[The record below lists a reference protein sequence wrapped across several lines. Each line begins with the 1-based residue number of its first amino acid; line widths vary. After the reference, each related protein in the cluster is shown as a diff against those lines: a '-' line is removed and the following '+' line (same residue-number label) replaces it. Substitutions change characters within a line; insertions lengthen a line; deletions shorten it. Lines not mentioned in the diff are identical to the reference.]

1 MFIYE
6 FLHTLKQAHEP
17 SFKYK
22 NFTINQTND
31 QTRMCHFLFQRN
43 VFIFLEP
50 KIYFLN
56 PENTKL

>member
-1 MFIYE
+1 MIIYE

-31 QTRMCHFLFQRN
+31 QTLGCA
-43 VFIFLEP
+43 IF
-50 KIYFLN
+50 YFR
-56 PENTKL
+56 EMFSSF